1 MGYSRKCGNKEVKSV
16 KALSRVVISDMTK
29 QINQMQKL
37 SKLFSVLTI
46 FIGAVLL
53 IDMIAVEDE
62 PGALPLILLII
73 GVIWFVITKYQIKKR
88 AQRET

>member
-1 MGYSRKCGNKEVKSV
+1 MGYSRKCGNKEVKSA

-29 QINQMQKL
+29 HINQMQKL

-53 IDMIAVEDE
+53 IYMIAVEDE

>member
-1 MGYSRKCGNKEVKSV
+1 
-16 KALSRVVISDMTK
+16 
-29 QINQMQKL
+29 MQKL

-46 FIGAVLL
+46 CIGAVLL
-53 IDMIAVEDE
+53 IYMIAVEDE

-88 AQRET
+88 DQRET